1 MPNFFS
7 KFAKKKMAQSFLYS
21 VAEAYTSKYDDFSEF
36 MFVFPGRRAGTF
48 FLKHLAEASRG
59 HDMLLPEVT
68 TMADFAETLSGRVVA
83 NRIEMLFILYQAYT
97 DLLRKDGVKKVP
109 EFDLFRR
116 WGETALSDFN
126 EVDMQDVDPEAIF
139 KNVKDIKEISSN
151 FLTEEQL
158 KVMNEFFGQAY
169 DPKMLAEGFWKS
181 FGEAEDD
188 ELHTR
193 FRLLWQVLSPLYSAF
208 KAKLEERHL
217 ISPGGAY
224 RLAADRLQGGIP
236 SELKAKKIVMVGF
249 NALTSTERRIFDAL
263 DAMRSDDDDDTFV
276 DFFWD
281 AAGPVINDK
290 SSTAGRYVQ
299 YNMQRWQSPS
309 WALPYLSKS
318 AVDRMPANMKVIAVP
333 SNSMQTKIIAEELE
347 DMHHRLPDKDFADTK
362 VAVVLPDEHLL
373 IPMLYSLPDGIEDV
387 NLTMGY
393 PLRLSSIATFVSL
406 LRRMQASRRKTGNG
420 IGYYFKD
427 LNMLLSHTFSRVLFG
442 SGASRVKEWIEQ
454 HHRYIVDLADV
465 KDICPEMTRLLRPLP
480 DDASPSQ
487 TAQWLDLILGSIA
500 QSLACDDADTS
511 SGKGDAYVC
520 RVDEANIAVYRL
532 ALTRMLEVV
541 DEYGIDMHWRTFLT
555 LTDRLL
561 AGETV
566 NFEGQPLRGLQVMG
580 ILETRALDFER
591 IIIPSLNERIMPA
604 RRRTRTFISDSL
616 RKAYGLPPV
625 NYSESLFAYYFY
637 RMIARAKEVVLLYD
651 SRSSDGA
658 RNGDVS
664 RYVLQLQYLYAR
676 DILKTESRS
685 FTMSKS
691 ELSPSPVAKT
701 DEMMDVLK
709 SFLDPEDERSNLS
722 ATALTKYAGCQLKFY
737 YEHILKIKTDEE
749 STEYIDAITQGSVVH
764 DVMQAIYL
772 PEECQ
777 KIYLE
782 HPQVIDASLIKAKIQ
797 DTGGIDDMIR
807 RSINTR
813 FFHLPAS
820 ESDRPLRG
828 SSAHV
833 AKILRKQVLGIL
845 DFDLKQ
851 TPFLLYGVEMDGNV
865 SLKMPDGRL
874 LNMRYAIDRLDTAR
888 IAINGVT
895 TEMLR
900 VVDYKTGSV
909 HAEAETMES
918 VFAGDY
924 KGKNLLQL
932 WLYANLFD
940 ALPDKNIDKNAPRPV
955 LDLFSG
961 GSGLPRRSMLLE
973 LYEVS
978 RMASGKHVYPKV
990 SGEFQMD
997 HTAQNDEFLSNLEK
1011 MLTGL
1016 FNPDEPFRPSE
1027 DEQNCRY
1034 CPFKTICWR

>member
-1 MPNFFS
+1 
-7 KFAKKKMAQSFLYS
+7 MAQSFLYS

-36 MFVFPGRRAGTF
+36 LFVFPGRRAGTF
-48 FLKHLAEASRG
+48 FLKHLAEASHRR
-59 HDMLLPEVT
+59 DMLLPEVT
-68 TMADFAETLSGRVVA
+68 TMAEFAETMSGRVVA

-97 DLLRKDGVKKVP
+97 DLLRKDGVKNIP

-139 KNVKDIKEISSN
+139 KNVKDLKEISSN

-169 DPKMLAEGFWKS
+169 DPKILAEGFWKT

-188 ELHTR
+188 TLHSK
-193 FRLLWQVLSPLYSAF
+193 FRLLWQVLAPLYDAF
-208 KAKLEERHL
+208 KKKLEEQSL

-224 RLAADRLQGGIP
+224 RLAADRLEKGRP
-236 SELKAKKIVMVGF
+236 AELKAKKIVMVGF

-263 DAMRSDDDDDTFV
+263 DALGNNEDDDTFV

-281 AAGPVINDK
+281 ATGPVINDK

-309 WALPYLSKS
+309 WAASYLSKS
-318 AVDRMPANMKVIAVP
+318 DVTGMPAKMKVIAVP
-333 SNSMQTKIIAEELE
+333 SNSMQTKIIAEQLE
-347 DMHHRLPDKDFADTK
+347 DMHRRLPAEDFTDTK

-373 IPMLYSLPDGIEDV
+373 IPMLYSLPEGIEDV

-420 IGYYFKD
+420 IGYYYKD
-427 LNMLLSHTFSRVLFG
+427 LNMLLSHIFSRVLFG
-442 SGASRVKEWIEQ
+442 SGASKVKEWIEQ
-454 HHRYIVDLADV
+454 HHRYIVDIADV
-465 KDICPEMTRLLRPLP
+465 REICPDMTRLLSPLP
-480 DDASPSQ
+480 DDASPRQ
-487 TAQWLDLILGSIA
+487 TAQWLDLILENIA
-500 QSLACDDADTS
+500 RSLACEDAEATADR
-511 SGKGDAYVC
+511 GGVHVC
-520 RVDEANIAVYRL
+520 KVDEANIAVYRL

-555 LTDRLL
+555 LTDRVL

-591 IIIPSLNERIMPA
+591 IIIPSLNERILPA
-604 RRRTRTFISDSL
+604 RRRARTFISDSL

-658 RNGDVS
+658 RSGDVS

-676 DILKTESRS
+676 DILQSESRS
-685 FTMSKS
+685 FAMSKS

-701 DEMMDVLK
+701 DEIMDVLR
-709 SFLDPEDERSNLS
+709 SYLDPEDKGCNFS
-722 ATALTKYAGCQLKFY
+722 ATALTKYAGCQLRFY
-737 YEHILKIKTDEE
+737 YEHILKIRTDEE

-772 PEECQ
+772 PENYQ

-782 HPQVIDASLIKAKIQ
+782 HPQVIDAALIQAKIK
-797 DTGGIDDMIR
+797 DTRGIDDMIR
-807 RSINTR
+807 RSVNTR
-813 FFHLPAS
+813 FFHLPAE

-833 AKILRKQVLGIL
+833 AKILRKQILGIL
-845 DFDLKQ
+845 EFDLRQ

-865 SLKMPDGRL
+865 SLKMPDGSL
-874 LNMRYAIDRLDTAR
+874 LNMRYAIDRLDTVR
-888 IAINGVT
+888 LAINGT
-895 TEMLR
+895 NTEMMR

-940 ALPDKNIDKNAPRPV
+940 ALPNKNIDKNAPRPV
-955 LDLFSG
+955 LDLFSSA
-961 GSGLPRRSMLLE
+961 SGLPRQSMLLE

-978 RMASGKHVYPKV
+978 RMRSGNHVYPKIA
-990 SGEFQMD
+990 GEFQMD
-997 HTAQNDEFLSNLEK
+997 HSGQNAEFLSHLER
-1011 MLTGL
+1011 MLTNL
-1016 FNPDEPFRPSE
+1016 FDPDEPFLPSD
-1027 DEQNCRY
+1027 DEQNCRN